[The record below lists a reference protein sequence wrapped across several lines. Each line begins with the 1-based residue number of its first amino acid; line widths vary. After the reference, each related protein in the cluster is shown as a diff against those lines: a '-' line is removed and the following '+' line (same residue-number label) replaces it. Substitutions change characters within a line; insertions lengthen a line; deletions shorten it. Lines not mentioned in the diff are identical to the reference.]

1 MCGEMIAK
9 LYTHMWG
16 DNATHMERGYICMY
30 GDDTCVGDNTTHEGN
45 DIIHICKDSDEND
58 F

>member
-1 MCGEMIAK
+1 MQ
-9 LYTHMWG
+9 
-16 DNATHMERGYICMY
+16 

-58 F
+58 FSALKMFIMY

>member
-1 MCGEMIAK
+1 
-9 LYTHMWG
+9 MWG

-45 DIIHICKDSDEND
+45 DIIHICKDSDKND